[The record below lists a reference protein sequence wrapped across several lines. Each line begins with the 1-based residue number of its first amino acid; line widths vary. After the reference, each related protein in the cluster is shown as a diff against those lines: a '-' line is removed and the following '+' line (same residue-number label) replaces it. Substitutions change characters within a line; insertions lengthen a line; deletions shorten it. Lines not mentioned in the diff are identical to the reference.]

1 MKSAIILA
9 AVAGFAGAAQ
19 ADLIVDW
26 DLLGA
31 PGNQA
36 TQAPNSAAANV
47 SGLSITRGAGIL
59 ATQTAA
65 NGFNSDGWA
74 GANPAVKADSNEYI
88 SFGFNV
94 GAGYQVDLSSLAIGT
109 RSSNTGPGSLGLFYS
124 GDNFTTNLFTFTQ
137 VGTAFNNQIVDLSGL
152 TGLQGNV
159 EFRIIELNTTSANG
173 GTTADG
179 GTFRLTAYFVGS
191 TFDQNINFQG
201 TVSAV
206 PAPGALALLGLGG
219 LVAGRRRR

>member
-19 ADLIVDW
+19 ADLITDW

-31 PGNQA
+31 VGTEA
-36 TQAPNSAAANV
+36 FVAPNSSAANV
-47 SGLSITRGAGIL
+47 SGQNIVRGPGL
-59 ATQTAA
+59 LGSFTAA
-65 NGFNSDGWA
+65 NGFNTDGW
-74 GANPAVKADSNEYI
+74 GAAPAASPALDTDYV
-88 SFGFNV
+88 SFGFDV
-94 GAGYQVDLSSLAIGT
+94 ASGYQVDLTSLAIGT
-109 RSSNTGPGSLGLFYS
+109 RSSNTGPGSLGLFS
-124 GDNFTTNLFTFTQ
+124 SADGFTTNLFTFTQ
-137 VGTAFNNQIVDLSGL
+137 VGTAFNNQIINLSSLTGL
-152 TGLQGNV
+152 TGSV
-159 EFRIIELNTTSANG
+159 EFRIIQLGNTSANG